1 MANSHHA
8 HWRPNLHV
16 ENEQADGRPSL
27 HVENARGDGRPSLHI
42 ENAQA
47 DGQASLQVE
56 WPQALSN
63 RPKRP
68 QFVFPASGRGLRNI
82 LWASLGAQGHSW
94 DASGHARDRFLTA
107 KLISQI
113 IVFGLLDIK

>member
-27 HVENARGDGRPSLHI
+27 HVESARADGRPSLHI

-56 WPQALSN
+56 SPQALSN

-82 LWASLGAQGHSW
+82 RTDLFEGVSVL
-94 DASGHARDRFLTA
+94 RL
-107 KLISQI
+107 
-113 IVFGLLDIK
+113 